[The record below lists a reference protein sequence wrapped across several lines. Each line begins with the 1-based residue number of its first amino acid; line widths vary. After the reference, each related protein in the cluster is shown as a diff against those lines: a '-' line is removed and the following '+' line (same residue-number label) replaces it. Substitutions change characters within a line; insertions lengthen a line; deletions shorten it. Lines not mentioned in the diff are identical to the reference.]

1 MKETKREI
9 MEGVEGIGARKI
21 ALNTVEYTD
30 TEGNK
35 VIRLHHTNIVTHKVN
50 GDIVLNSGGW
60 RTVTTKSRINKYS
73 PGGWRI
79 EQKKRVWYLTAPTL
93 DNGAGMGKREYPFT
107 DGITIHPDGS
117 MTGEGPDPKATLKL
131 KARIKK
137 YVEGFTGALIAHE
150 IPQPSGGDC
159 WACLMKNDKGETVM
173 GNGHIFNHLDEKY
186 YVPSLLLNALEE
198 FGASQVMRS
207 QVRYYMGYHKENSDR
222 LEGYVN
228 KQIAKCL
235 TRYLYRRVGLAA

>member
-60 RTVTTKSRINKYS
+60 KTPTTKDRMNEHGRGLFYIMQINS
-73 PGGWRI
+73 
-79 EQKKRVWYLTAPTL
+79 VWYVRTTPLGE
-93 DNGAGMGKREYPFT
+93 NGQYPFA
-107 DGITIHPDGS
+107 DGITIHSDGS
-117 MTGEGPDPKATLKL
+117 MTGEGPDPKAILKL

-198 FGASQVMRS
+198 FGASQATRS
-207 QVRYYMGYHKENSDR
+207 QVEYYMGYHKENSDW

-228 KQIAKCL
+228 KQIAKYL